1 MTPATKGPPTVTDH
15 SLLVTRLM
23 ALAANDSVFIGGARV
38 LSQAGAPAPLTAM
51 IAEIDATVLA
61 RTLVFDIDGVVLRMA
76 VAGRRLRGL
85 IDIAGISPSATALT
99 GRVLAQ
105 DDIATTKTLGA
116 FLADL
121 CKDAQQVTVRSHPAE
136 PLGTPSEAGIP
147 AASLAGLWQV
157 VDHGTGQS
165 RMARFLAVNSP
176 MIFAFIHATAGV
188 ITSMQGDTAK
198 LDPIWR
204 EQFAAFRKRQQAIF
218 AHQDG
223 PLLVCLDG
231 GSGDGHGVAI
241 AMTGDEA
248 SVFAYES
255 AAISTILTS
264 WHRITH

>member
-1 MTPATKGPPTVTDH
+1 MTPASKGPPTVTDH

-23 ALAANDSVFIGGARV
+23 ALAANDSVFVGGARV

-76 VAGRRLRGL
+76 VAGRRLRGV
-85 IDIAGISPSATALT
+85 IDIAGIPPSATALT

-116 FLADL
+116 FLADV

-147 AASLAGLWQV
+147 AASLVGLWQV
-157 VDHGTGQS
+157 VEHGTGQS
-165 RMARFLAVNSP
+165 RMARFLVGNSP

-188 ITSMQGDTAK
+188 ITSTQGDTTN

-204 EQFAAFRKRQQAIF
+204 DQFMAFRKQQQAIF

-223 PLLVCLDG
+223 PLLVCLDQ
-231 GSGDGHGVAI
+231 SMGDGRGVAI
-241 AMTGDEA
+241 AVTGDEA
-248 SVFAYES
+248 GLFTYDP
-255 AAISTILTS
+255 AAISAILAS
-264 WHRITH
+264 WHRIAH

>member
-1 MTPATKGPPTVTDH
+1 MTPASKGPPTVTDH

-23 ALAANDSVFIGGARV
+23 ALAADDSVFIGGARV
-38 LSQAGAPAPLTAM
+38 LSRAGLPAPLTAM
-51 IAEIDATVLA
+51 IMEIDSTVLE
-61 RTLVFDIDGVVLRMA
+61 RTLVFDIDGIVLRMA
-76 VAGRRLRGL
+76 VAGRRLRGV
-85 IDIAGISPSATALT
+85 IDIAGIPPSATALT

-105 DDIATTKTLGA
+105 DDIATTKTLGV
-116 FLADL
+116 FLADV

-147 AASLAGLWQV
+147 AASLVGLWQV

-165 RMARFLAVNSP
+165 RMARFLAGNTAAIP
-176 MIFAFIHATAGV
+176 DFIHATAGV
-188 ITSMQGDTAK
+188 ITGTQGDSTK

-204 EQFAAFRKRQQAIF
+204 DQFMAFRKRQQAIF

-248 SVFAYES
+248 SVLTYHP
-255 AAISTILTS
+255 AAISAILAS
-264 WHRITH
+264 WHRIAH

>member
-1 MTPATKGPPTVTDH
+1 MMSTCKRPPSVTDH

-23 ALAANDSVFIGGARV
+23 ALAANDSVFVGGARV
-38 LSQAGAPAPLTAM
+38 LSRAGLPAPLTA
-51 IAEIDATVLA
+51 IITEIDATVLA
-61 RTLVFDIDGVVLRMA
+61 RTLVCDIDGAVLRMA

-85 IDIAGISPSATALT
+85 IDIGGVAPAATALT

-105 DDIATTKTLGA
+105 DDIATTKTLGV
-116 FLADL
+116 FLAGL

-136 PLGTPSEAGIP
+136 PLGNPSEAGIP

-165 RMARFLAVNSP
+165 RMAQFLAGNSP
-176 MIFAFIHATAGV
+176 MITAFIHATAGV
-188 ITSMQGDTAK
+188 TTGTQGDTTK

-204 EQFAAFRKRQQAIF
+204 DQFATFRKRQQAIF

-223 PLLVCLDG
+223 PLLVCLDQG
-231 GSGDGHGVAI
+231 MGDGRAVAI